1 MDRTARTIHGATRSE
16 RGLGTLEIL
25 GLIAMIAL
33 LLAMIPFVREA
44 VQDIV
49 GAVFNRRDDS
59 GEITDFSQL
68 MRGIVLVGGSIF
80 VFIGAGWLILSTN
93 IGKHLAF
100 LVTATA
106 VFGWLTLSG
115 ILFVVYAPRGIR
127 PSNLE
132 GLNAFQIRVPAIA
145 LALGA
150 FILFVMFVMA
160 LDRYERDTPRGID
173 ERVAPTPEIHGCG
186 RDLRP
191 RPSHVSSLVYLESH
205 ISCPLSV
212 SDTYPLLKAIQD
224 SDFSCR

>member
-1 MDRTARTIHGATRSE
+1 MDRVASAIRRTTRSE

-25 GLIAMIAL
+25 GLIAAVAL

-49 GAVFNRRDDS
+49 GAVFNRRDDAT
-59 GEITDFSQL
+59 GEVTDFSQM
-68 MRGIVLVGGSIF
+68 MRGIFMVVGAVVVF
-80 VFIGAGWLILSTN
+80 VGAGWLILSTN

-100 LVTATA
+100 LVTSTA

-115 ILFVVYAPRGIR
+115 VLFVVYAPRGIR

-132 GLNAFQIRVPAIA
+132 GLTAFQIRVPAIA

-160 LDRYERDTPRGID
+160 LDRYERDTPTD
-173 ERVAPTPEIHGCG
+173 
-186 RDLRP
+186 
-191 RPSHVSSLVYLESH
+191 
-205 ISCPLSV
+205 
-212 SDTYPLLKAIQD
+212 
-224 SDFSCR
+224 

>member
-1 MDRTARTIHGATRSE
+1 MDRAARALRRTTRSE
-16 RGLGTLEIL
+16 GGLSTLEIL
-25 GLIAMIAL
+25 GLIGMIAL

-49 GAVFNRRDDS
+49 GAVFNRRDDVT
-59 GEITDFSQL
+59 GEVTDFSQM
-68 MRGIVLVGGSIF
+68 MRGIFLVAAAVL

-115 ILFVVYAPRGIR
+115 ILFAVYAPRGIR

-132 GLNAFQIRVPAIA
+132 GLNALQIRVPAIA

-150 FILFVMFVMA
+150 FILFVMFLLA
-160 LDRYERDTPRGID
+160 LDRYERDTPTD
-173 ERVAPTPEIHGCG
+173 
-186 RDLRP
+186 
-191 RPSHVSSLVYLESH
+191 
-205 ISCPLSV
+205 
-212 SDTYPLLKAIQD
+212 
-224 SDFSCR
+224 

>member
-132 GLNAFQIRVPAIA
+132 GLNALQIRVPAIA

-160 LDRYERDTPRGID
+160 LDRYERDTPA
-173 ERVAPTPEIHGCG
+173 E
-186 RDLRP
+186 
-191 RPSHVSSLVYLESH
+191 
-205 ISCPLSV
+205 
-212 SDTYPLLKAIQD
+212 
-224 SDFSCR
+224 

>member
-1 MDRTARTIHGATRSE
+1 MDRVASAIRRTTRSE

-25 GLIAMIAL
+25 GLIAAVAL

-44 VQDIV
+44 VQDII
-49 GAVFNRRDDS
+49 GAVFNRRDEAT
-59 GEITDFSQL
+59 GEVTDFSQM
-68 MRGIVLVGGSIF
+68 MRGIFLVVAAVF

-115 ILFVVYAPRGIR
+115 VLFVVYAPRGIR

-145 LALGA
+145 LSLGA
-150 FILFVMFVMA
+150 FILFVMFVIA
-160 LDRYERDTPRGID
+160 LDRYEREAAT
-173 ERVAPTPEIHGCG
+173 E
-186 RDLRP
+186 
-191 RPSHVSSLVYLESH
+191 
-205 ISCPLSV
+205 
-212 SDTYPLLKAIQD
+212 
-224 SDFSCR
+224 

>member
-1 MDRTARTIHGATRSE
+1 MNRATTAIRRVTRSE
-16 RGLGTLEIL
+16 RGLGALEIL

-49 GAVFNRRDDS
+49 GAVFNRRDDAT
-59 GEITDFSQL
+59 GEITDFSQM
-68 MRGIVLVGGSIF
+68 MRGIFLVAGAVF
-80 VFIGAGWLILSTN
+80 VFVGAGWLILSTN
-93 IGKHLAF
+93 VGKHLAF
-100 LVTATA
+100 LITATA

-132 GLNAFQIRVPAIA
+132 GLDAFQIRVPAIA

-160 LDRYERDTPRGID
+160 LDRYERDTPT
-173 ERVAPTPEIHGCG
+173 E
-186 RDLRP
+186 
-191 RPSHVSSLVYLESH
+191 
-205 ISCPLSV
+205 
-212 SDTYPLLKAIQD
+212 
-224 SDFSCR
+224 

>member
-1 MDRTARTIHGATRSE
+1 MDRPARTIRRVFSAE
-16 RGLGTLEIL
+16 RGLGTLEII

-49 GAVFNRRDDS
+49 GAVFNRRDEAT
-59 GEITDFSQL
+59 GEVTDFSQM
-68 MRGIVLVGGSIF
+68 MRGIFLVVGAILVF
-80 VFIGAGWLILSTN
+80 VGAGWLILSTN

-115 ILFVVYAPRGIR
+115 VLFVVYAPRGIR

-145 LALGA
+145 LSLGA

-160 LDRYERDTPRGID
+160 LDRYERDTPA
-173 ERVAPTPEIHGCG
+173 E
-186 RDLRP
+186 
-191 RPSHVSSLVYLESH
+191 
-205 ISCPLSV
+205 
-212 SDTYPLLKAIQD
+212 
-224 SDFSCR
+224 

>member
-1 MDRTARTIHGATRSE
+1 MDRTARAIRRTTRSE
-16 RGLGTLEIL
+16 RGLGTLEIV

-33 LLAMIPFVREA
+33 LLAMIPVVREA

-49 GAVFNRRDDS
+49 GAIFNRRDDA
-59 GEITDFSQL
+59 GEVTDFSQT
-68 MRGIVLVGGSIF
+68 MRGIFLVVGAIF

-93 IGKHLAF
+93 IGRHLAF

-132 GLNAFQIRVPAIA
+132 GLDAFQIRVPAIA
-145 LALGA
+145 LALGS

-160 LDRYERDTPRGID
+160 LDRYERDTPG
-173 ERVAPTPEIHGCG
+173 E
-186 RDLRP
+186 
-191 RPSHVSSLVYLESH
+191 
-205 ISCPLSV
+205 
-212 SDTYPLLKAIQD
+212 
-224 SDFSCR
+224 

>member
-1 MDRTARTIHGATRSE
+1 MDRTARAIRRTTRSE

-44 VQDIV
+44 VQDIF
-49 GAVFNRRDDS
+49 GAIFNRRDDA
-59 GEITDFSQL
+59 GEVTDFSQM
-68 MRGIVLVGGSIF
+68 MRGIFLVVGAIF

-93 IGKHLAF
+93 IGRHLAF

-160 LDRYERDTPRGID
+160 LDRYERDTPA
-173 ERVAPTPEIHGCG
+173 E
-186 RDLRP
+186 
-191 RPSHVSSLVYLESH
+191 
-205 ISCPLSV
+205 
-212 SDTYPLLKAIQD
+212 
-224 SDFSCR
+224 

>member
-1 MDRTARTIHGATRSE
+1 MTRPSTSIRRMLRSE

-33 LLAMIPFVREA
+33 FLAMIPFVREG

-49 GAVFNRRDDS
+49 GAVFNRHDPDT
-59 GEITDFSQL
+59 GEITDFSQM
-68 MRGIVLVGGSIF
+68 MRGLFFTVGAVV

-93 IGKHLAF
+93 LGKHLAF
-100 LVTATA
+100 LVTASA

-127 PSNLE
+127 PANLE

-145 LALGA
+145 LAMGA

-160 LDRYERDTPRGID
+160 LDRYERDTPS
-173 ERVAPTPEIHGCG
+173 T
-186 RDLRP
+186 
-191 RPSHVSSLVYLESH
+191 
-205 ISCPLSV
+205 
-212 SDTYPLLKAIQD
+212 
-224 SDFSCR
+224 

>member
-1 MDRTARTIHGATRSE
+1 MDRAARGIHRVTRAE
-16 RGLGTLEIL
+16 HGLGKLEVL

-44 VQDIV
+44 VQDVV
-49 GAVFNRRDDS
+49 GAIFNRRDDAT
-59 GEITDFSQL
+59 GEITDFSQM
-68 MRGIVLVGGSIF
+68 MRGIFLVVGAVF
-80 VFIGAGWLILSTN
+80 VFVGAGWLILSTN
-93 IGKHLAF
+93 VGKHLAF
-100 LVTATA
+100 LITATA

-160 LDRYERDTPRGID
+160 LDRYERETPAD
-173 ERVAPTPEIHGCG
+173 
-186 RDLRP
+186 
-191 RPSHVSSLVYLESH
+191 
-205 ISCPLSV
+205 
-212 SDTYPLLKAIQD
+212 
-224 SDFSCR
+224 

>member
-1 MDRTARTIHGATRSE
+1 MDRSPKATRRVTRSDQ
-16 RGLGTLEIL
+16 GLGTLEII

-49 GAVFNRRDDS
+49 GAIFNRRDDVT
-59 GEITDFSQL
+59 GEVTSFSQM
-68 MRGIVLVGGSIF
+68 MRGIFLVVGAIF
-80 VFIGAGWLILSTN
+80 VFVGAGWLILSTN

-160 LDRYERDTPRGID
+160 LDRYERDTPA
-173 ERVAPTPEIHGCG
+173 E
-186 RDLRP
+186 
-191 RPSHVSSLVYLESH
+191 
-205 ISCPLSV
+205 
-212 SDTYPLLKAIQD
+212 
-224 SDFSCR
+224 

>member
-1 MDRTARTIHGATRSE
+1 MDRRTSSLGRLTRSE

-33 LLAMIPFVREA
+33 FLAMIPFVREA

-49 GAVFNRRDDS
+49 GAVFNRRDDAT
-59 GEITDFSQL
+59 GEVTDFSQL
-68 MRGIVLVGGSIF
+68 MRGVFFVVGAVF
-80 VFIGAGWLILSTN
+80 LFIGAGWLILSTN
-93 IGKHLAF
+93 VGKHLAF
-100 LVTATA
+100 LLTGSA

-115 ILFVVYAPRGIR
+115 VLFVVYAPRGIR

-160 LDRYERDTPRGID
+160 LDRYERDAP
-173 ERVAPTPEIHGCG
+173 VA
-186 RDLRP
+186 
-191 RPSHVSSLVYLESH
+191 
-205 ISCPLSV
+205 
-212 SDTYPLLKAIQD
+212 
-224 SDFSCR
+224 

>member
-1 MDRTARTIHGATRSE
+1 MDRSAKAIRRITRSQH
-16 RGLGTLEIL
+16 GLGTLEII

-49 GAVFNRRDDS
+49 GAVFNRRDDAT
-59 GEITDFSQL
+59 GEVTDFSQM
-68 MRGIVLVGGSIF
+68 MRGIFLVVGAIVVF
-80 VFIGAGWLILSTN
+80 VGAGWLILSTN

-160 LDRYERDTPRGID
+160 LDRYERD
-173 ERVAPTPEIHGCG
+173 APAE
-186 RDLRP
+186 
-191 RPSHVSSLVYLESH
+191 
-205 ISCPLSV
+205 
-212 SDTYPLLKAIQD
+212 
-224 SDFSCR
+224 